1 MKNIWVDI
9 LTDMLK
15 SKQITAAKGLK
26 RAVVDGLIGPDEY
39 KQITGEEY
47 TAPATGGTT

>member
-9 LTDMLK
+9 MTDMFR
-15 SKQITAAKGLK
+15 SGQITAAKGMK
-26 RAVVDGLIGPDEY
+26 KAVKDGLIGPDEY

-47 TAPATGGTT
+47 TAPAAGGNT